1 MERRKRRRGRETG
14 RRGDRWGG
22 RGSGVWR
29 VYGKYG
35 GPGGAVRPQQ
45 RVAGQLVILVVLV
58 IDSVHVLIIY
68 NRVLSEWLHILYL
81 F

>member
-1 MERRKRRRGRETG
+1 ME
-14 RRGDRWGG
+14 
-22 RGSGVWR
+22 GVWEIWW
-29 VYGKYG
+29 
-35 GPGGAVRPQQ
+35 PGGAVRPQQ